1 MKMITLKQ
9 LENLFFDESTGLY
22 QYLKNKN
29 IGGTNNYK
37 GATFENFF
45 TIYKI
50 AQTFNN
56 YLNQDIVFSSQ
67 VFCFIDDLVI
77 ENSTS
82 NKIEHFQIK
91 DIATLSWE
99 TENHPLKDD
108 FKNQNLVCD
117 ISVQSELTLV
127 VSKKDL
133 YTNLKATIPKEIEKF
148 VSVIHFETSIS
159 MARLLNINT
168 QIKGEI
174 LKMCAIKNPST
185 YILETIGV
193 SILGVWDGT
202 SKSHVSLKEILQQCN
217 ANSPNYIKGFIN
229 QISSELRTILSSIT
243 GFSFQIQNGYIKWA
257 FNNTDEGILQY
268 IIGSQEFIQWEN
280 DIRNSTFSS
289 FNDIEP
295 YLS

>member
-1 MKMITLKQ
+1 M
-9 LENLFFDESTGLY
+9 
-22 QYLKNKN
+22 
-29 IGGTNNYK
+29 
-37 GATFENFF
+37 
-45 TIYKI
+45 
-50 AQTFNN
+50 
-56 YLNQDIVFSSQ
+56 
-67 VFCFIDDLVI
+67 VI

-91 DIATLSWE
+91 DIATLGWK
-99 TENHPLKDD
+99 TGNHPLKDD